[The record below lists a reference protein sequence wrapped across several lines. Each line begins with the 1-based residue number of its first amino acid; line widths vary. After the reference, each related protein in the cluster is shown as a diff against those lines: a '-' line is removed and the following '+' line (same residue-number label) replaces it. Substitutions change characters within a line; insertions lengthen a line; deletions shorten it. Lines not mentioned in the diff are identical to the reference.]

1 MEKELLKE
9 LTKLESKKEKLLI
22 KRSDIQKQIDDID
35 KEIKEY
41 KIYKRQYEN
50 LEKKVNNRIN
60 NKMQE
65 VKKDE

>member
-9 LTKLESKKEKLLI
+9 LTKLEKKKEKFI
-22 KRSDIQKQIDDID
+22 TKKAEIQKQIDDVD

-41 KIYKRQYEN
+41 KTYKRQYEN
-50 LEKKVNNRIN
+50 LEKRVNNRIN
-60 NKMQE
+60 NKAQE